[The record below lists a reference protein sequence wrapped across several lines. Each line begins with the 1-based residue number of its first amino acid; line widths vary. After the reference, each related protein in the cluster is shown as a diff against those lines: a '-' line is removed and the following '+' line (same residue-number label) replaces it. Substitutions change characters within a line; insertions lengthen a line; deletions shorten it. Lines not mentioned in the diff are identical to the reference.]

1 MEAIKLTIPHTIEHL
16 SQIITGFLILG
27 QQGWPVELEDVTR
40 DAGNP
45 YHGLPILLAQYRGQ
59 RIVYDLWDG
68 YNDLEGMGRGL
79 ENCDFYFKRSFSQ
92 EKNQTLFPEF
102 AEKIYPLG
110 FNYHLSYPGDPIQEP
125 KWKALAKPLL
135 GRTPD
140 KYFVP
145 EVFEGKAEEKIGEP
159 VKILFLTRLWNN
171 HDPSLSEA
179 VNEERRLINE
189 SRIEIIR
196 TLRSRYGDAFFGGL
210 NNTALSRT
218 LAPELIVPAQYTER
232 KKYLKLVHDCDICIG
247 TMGLHESIGW
257 KTGEYV
263 AAAKAIVH
271 ETFHYSV
278 PGDFAVGRNY
288 LSFTTAEECIS
299 AVQRLV
305 DSPKVLYSMKQANE
319 DYYRRFLKPEVLV
332 KNTLETIDCC
342 LALPEKNNHC

>member
-1 MEAIKLTIPHTIEHL
+1 METIKLTIPSTIEHL

-27 QQGWPVELEDVTR
+27 KQGWNVEMEDVSW

-45 YHGLPILLAQYRGQ
+45 FHGLPVLLAQYRGQ
-59 RIVYDLWDG
+59 RVIYDLWDG
-68 YNDLEGMGRGL
+68 YQDPENIRKGL

-92 EKNQTLFPEF
+92 EKNKALFPEF

-145 EVFEGKAEEKIGEP
+145 EVFEGRAEERNGEP
-159 VKILFLTRLWNN
+159 VKILFLTRLWDG
-171 HDPSLSEA
+171 HDPSLPEK

-189 SRIEIIR
+189 SRIEIIH

-210 NNTALSRT
+210 NDTALSRT

-263 AAAKAIVH
+263 AAAKAIVN

-278 PGDFAVGRNY
+278 PGDFAEGKNY
-288 LSFTTAEECIS
+288 LSFNTAEECIG
-299 AVQRLV
+299 AVRCLV
-305 DSPKVLYSMKQANE
+305 DSPGALYRMKQANE
-319 DYYRRFLKPEVLV
+319 DYYRRYLKPDILV
-332 KNTLETIDCC
+332 QNTLEKIDSC
-342 LALPEKNNHC
+342 LTLKRK